1 MKIFGLG
8 LDVWLII
15 GGFYLLGTFLP
26 LIITVIHEKKRK
38 RKEGGL

>member
-8 LDVWLII
+8 LDVLLII

-26 LIITVIHEKKRK
+26 LIITVIHEKKK